1 MTNDNDI
8 DSLLAK
14 YLAEEADQQEESF
27 VEEWLEESD
36 EHQQIWTQSKQIWEG
51 SACLQGQQKV
61 DVDCAW
67 SKVRTCIFDKKK
79 PELSQEDSSNVI
91 IALPKRKV
99 FAFNTVARI
108 AASIVLLIGVLFIS
122 YQYLKTSSIAS
133 DSTIVQL
140 TSNQQ
145 IIEKTLPDG
154 TRIRLTKNSKLSY
167 PTTFE
172 GTTREV
178 TLEGEAFFDV
188 HHNEQQPFIVHTQ
201 QTDIRV
207 LGTSFHVVANKEGVH
222 LAVKTGRVQFS
233 NAKERVI
240 LVENEEASF
249 LVSENSIHKTSAT
262 TSVRRNFVFEH
273 TPLEEVLAQLSQA
286 FDMTISLESSNLGN
300 AELSAD
306 FENEKIE
313 NIVSIIETTF
323 CLTSKKTENG
333 YLLLGK
339 GCK

>member
-1 MTNDNDI
+1 MQ
-8 DSLLAK
+8 
-14 YLAEEADQQEESF
+14 EHEESN
-27 VEEWLEESD
+27 
-36 EHQQIWTQSKQIWEG
+36 K
-51 SACLQGQQKV
+51 
-61 DVDCAW
+61 
-67 SKVRTCIFDKKK
+67 IFNC
-79 PELSQEDSSNVI
+79 SSFGKLVVI
-91 IALPKRKV
+91 ANQY
-99 FAFNTVARI
+99 FN
-108 AASIVLLIGVLFIS
+108 
-122 YQYLKTSSIAS
+122 
-133 DSTIVQL
+133 
-140 TSNQQ
+140 
-145 IIEKTLPDG
+145 IIFY
-154 TRIRLTKNSKLSY
+154 IRLW
-167 PTTFE
+167 E
-172 GTTREV
+172 E
-178 TLEGEAFFDV
+178 
-188 HHNEQQPFIVHTQ
+188 
-201 QTDIRV
+201 
-207 LGTSFHVVANKEGVH
+207 
-222 LAVKTGRVQFS
+222 TGRVQFS